1 MPGHY
6 STSGNRS
13 ASRTRTR
20 TNTVSGRTGQFSGGS
35 GASHGG
41 PGSHE
46 GAVQSAARIR
56 RNSINTSNDG
66 PAYQGPRHRDAH
78 YTGSGASGDQGRTG
92 GYGGSGSS
100 GGGYT
105 TGSAHGDAVRN
116 RSQGGD
122 DRSEE
127 RRRRREAAERER
139 KRREEEEAR
148 RAEEERLR
156 ILGETKA
163 SAISGADAFGHG
175 DAAEKYVAAYQQRLA
190 DAYDAAQTGVGR
202 SILEAGYATG
212 DEYSALEDAKA
223 GQEAWLNE
231 LGQNYQSQAKS
242 EYDRWLQENTDAINA
257 LGTKEAVDAYNW
269 TGADYDLDL
278 TGGKAFGGEGE
289 YDADYIPEFYE
300 GFRKE
305 FDQDYSDPTMP
316 DEWGGHEEVK
326 KKAAADKQAK
336 QDIKAHTQP
345 GGKWGGAK
353 PPPMLFQNTA
363 SRGGGRSSQGSA
375 RYF

>member
-20 TNTVSGRTGQFSGGS
+20 TNTVSGRTGQWSGGS

-41 PGSHE
+41 PGSSE
-46 GAVQSAARIR
+46 GAVQSAAKIR
-56 RNSINTSNDG
+56 RNSINISNDG
-66 PAYQGPRHRDAH
+66 PAYQGPRHRDA
-78 YTGSGASGDQGRTG
+78 YNPSVSGGRGEGSQNYGDPRDRGGSRHQTG
-92 GYGGSGSS
+92 GGN
-100 GGGYT
+100 
-105 TGSAHGDAVRN
+105 RN
-116 RSQGGD
+116 TQPDNRDQ
-122 DRSEE
+122 E
-127 RRRRREAAERER
+127 RRRRQEEER
-139 KRREEEEAR
+139 KRREEEAR